1 MKHRTL
7 KLGLPL
13 LLALATG
20 CTTIGTGF
28 GSTAS
33 GSDPVTFSWKSSD
46 PVSGSMSATLT
57 DGKIYSGQFFEI
69 TKDTRVDNLGPLW
82 TGWHPGW
89 GRFGGFDY
97 WDAGPSFVTHY
108 SGRVVANLGTPG
120 GAHMRCKFQLAHPS
134 EGMAGGGRGQC
145 QMPDGKTIDATFPT
159 A

>member
-1 MKHRTL
+1 MTHRTV

-13 LLALATG
+13 LLALAAG
-20 CTTIGTGF
+20 CITMGTGF

-33 GSDPVTFSWKSSD
+33 GADPVTFSWKSSD
-46 PVSGSMSATLT
+46 SVSGTMSATLT
-57 DGKIYSGQFFEI
+57 DGKKYSGQFFEI
-69 TKDTRVDNLGPLW
+69 TNDTRVDNLGPLW
-82 TGWHPGW
+82 TGWSPGW
-89 GRFGGFDY
+89 RRFGGFDY

-108 SGRVVANLGTPG
+108 SGRVVANLGTPS

-145 QMPDGKTIDATFPT
+145 QMPDGKSIDATFPT